1 MDAHYRI
8 ADTSGIFTPAMIVF
22 KELLEANLDHM
33 IEIARDV
40 NRLRPHCKTHKM
52 PEVTKIE
59 LKKGIYKH
67 KCATLAEAEML
78 ADAGVQDIVM
88 SYNVVGPNI
97 ARTVK
102 FVQKYPKVD
111 LKVLAD
117 HQGPIAQL
125 GKAATAAGV
134 KVGVMLDLNVGQ
146 NRTGVA
152 PGPEALVMYKLIGST
167 PGLKP
172 EGFHVYDGHQHQ
184 KDFAE
189 REAAV
194 KREWKRVVQFRDEC
208 VAAGIPVPRMTC
220 GGTGTFPIYASMT
233 DPAIE
238 FSPGTCV
245 FNDIGYNERYPDM
258 PFPPATVLLARVISR
273 PADDLMTLDLGYK
286 AVASDPPAG
295 QRLTFPDLPGSEQ
308 ILQNEEHLVIRTPDA
323 HKFKPGDELF
333 AIPKHVC
340 PTSALHKAV
349 YVVSHGE
356 VVGQWEV
363 VGRDRCITV

>member
-1 MDAHYRI
+1 MDAQYRI

-22 KELLEANLDHM
+22 RELLEANLDHM

-52 PEVTKIE
+52 PEVTKLE

-67 KCATLAEAEML
+67 KCATHAEAEML
-78 ADAGVQDIVM
+78 ANAGVQDIVL

-102 FVQKYPKVD
+102 FVQKFPKVD

-117 HQGPIAQL
+117 HPEPIAQL
-125 GKAATAAGV
+125 GKAMSAAGV

-146 NRTGVA
+146 NRTGVV
-152 PGPEALVMYKLIGST
+152 PGPEALALYKQIGTT
-167 PGLKP
+167 PGLVP
-172 EGFHVYDGHQHQ
+172 AGFHVYDGHQHQ
-184 KDFAE
+184 KAFTE

-194 KREWKRVVQFRDEC
+194 KHEWERVTRFRDEA
-208 VAAGIPVPRMTC
+208 VRAGVPVPRLVC
-220 GGTGTFPIYASMT
+220 GGTGTFPIYAAMN

-238 FSPGTCV
+238 LSPGTCV
-245 FNDIGYNERYPDM
+245 FNDTGYNERYPDM
-258 PFPPATVLLARVISR
+258 PFPPATLLMTRVISR
-273 PADDLMTLDLGYK
+273 PAPDLLTLDLGYK

-323 HKFKPGDELF
+323 QKFQPGDELF
-333 AIPKHVC
+333 AIPRHVC
-340 PTSALHKAV
+340 PTSALHKQV
-349 YVVSHGE
+349 YVVSRGE

-363 VGRDRCITV
+363 IGRDRCLTV